1 MSNFP
6 IDALEKLSIEDA
18 IRIVSALCSHFHIP
32 AVHMFAQSSEGE
44 IISVDEGEQGTLVRL
59 SICGFPSEI
68 SEAIAAAISG
78 GMAVSV
84 GAHADPLALTR
95 EEAEKAVNNSQPKKV
110 SSWGMA
116 SKRAN

>member
-18 IRIVSALCSHFHIP
+18 IRIVSALCMHFHIP
-32 AVHMFAQSSEGE
+32 AVHMFAQTSEGE
-44 IISVDEGEQGTLVRL
+44 IISVEEGEEGSLVRL
-59 SICGFPSEI
+59 SIGGFPPEI

-78 GMAVSV
+78 GMAVSA

-95 EEAEKAVNNSQPKKV
+95 EEAQKVVNNSQHKKV